1 MSLISIG
8 TNRELERKGDE
19 LDDEAGVEM
28 DHILRILGDRLV
40 DKGIAP
46 DTIPAYIRDLFN
58 TTSTNTNLGLWEV
71 NRGMERLGWDEFE
84 LDDHTL
90 QLITAVFE
98 TDCEVKKVGENLY
111 ESKRIHVR

>member
-1 MSLISIG
+1 
-8 TNRELERKGDE
+8 
-19 LDDEAGVEM
+19 M

-40 DKGIAP
+40 AKGIAP
-46 DTIPAYIRDLFN
+46 GAIPAYIRNLFN
-58 TTSTNTNLGLWEV
+58 TISMNTNLGLREV

-98 TDCEVKKVGENLY
+98 TDSEYKKAG
-111 ESKRIHVR
+111 

>member
-8 TNRELERKGDE
+8 TNGELERNGDE
-19 LDDEAGVEM
+19 SDDEAGVKME
-28 DHILRILGDRLV
+28 HILGILGDRLV

-46 DTIPAYIRDLFN
+46 GAIPAYIRDLLN
-58 TTSTNTNLGLWEV
+58 ITSMKKNLGLYEV

-98 TDCEVKKVGENLY
+98 TDSEYKKVGESLY
-111 ESKRIHVR
+111 ELKRIHVK